1 MRNDV
6 NKLLDR
12 LQILS
17 QIHDIRQF
25 APMITH
31 EADKIQKKCNFD
43 YLGDLHNT
51 LSRLIDSVEL
61 EQNLQEKRIL
71 DITPK

>member
-51 LSRLIDSVEL
+51 LSWLIDSVEL
-61 EQNLQEKRIL
+61 AQNLQEKRIL